1 MLAAFDLNILLYSLM
16 EPASVKGTV
25 AQDLIERAGVDGA
38 IVPAQV
44 LGEVLAVVR
53 RRRPDL
59 FGLAVR
65 TVDSFAETFRIAPT
79 DRDLMLGAAAMAER
93 YRLQVWD
100 SVICVAAA
108 KAGAT
113 HLLSED
119 LQDGA
124 MLDGV
129 RVINPFDPAN
139 ANVVDRLL
147 PAFR

>member
-1 MLAAFDLNILLYSLM
+1 MLAAFDSNILLYSLM
-16 EPASVKGTV
+16 EPASAKGTV
-25 AQDLIERAGVDGA
+25 ARGLIERAGVDSA

-59 FGLAVR
+59 FALAVR
-65 TVDSFAETFRIAPT
+65 TVESFAETFRIAPT
-79 DRDLMLGAAAMAER
+79 DCDGMLRAAAMAER
-93 YRLQVWD
+93 HRLQVWD

-108 KAGAT
+108 KVGAT

-124 MLDGV
+124 LLHGV
-129 RVINPFDPAN
+129 RVLNPFDPTN
-139 ANVVDRLL
+139 AGVIDRLL